1 MLKWVQ
7 KGVKRIFK
15 KDKKNRNGNIYG
27 DSICGKDINKIL
39 NFYINISNSMNSN
52 AAVLVTPAYV

>member
-15 KDKKNRNGNIYG
+15 KDKKNRNGNIYMG
-27 DSICGKDINKIL
+27 IAFVAKISIKFLISIL
-39 NFYINISNSMNSN
+39 I
-52 AAVLVTPAYV
+52 